1 MSKRQRRESE
11 SPLGSFEEHV
21 MLAIARLKREAY
33 AVNVRREIEAR
44 TDRQV
49 AMGAVYATLDRLEAK
64 QLVAS
69 WRESVDDLPRRMF
82 ALTTEGIAALAQT
95 REMRDRLWHGLDLRK
110 IATRPT

>member
-1 MSKRQRRESE
+1 
-11 SPLGSFEEHV
+11 

-44 TDRQV
+44 TEREV

-64 QLVAS
+64 ELVAS

-82 ALTTEGIAALAQT
+82 ALTTDGIAALAQT
-95 REMRDRLWHGLDLRK
+95 REMRERLWQGLDLRK
-110 IATRPT
+110 IATRPI